1 MSTILVIVW
10 LAWFNS
16 GTRIKYDR
24 TCQRSIKI
32 INIEKTFALYKYVQ
46 KKHFFLEFFLKESSW
61 WTLFLSSKNCKFRKM
76 MIFYLGWYLKF
87 MLTVSR
93 NHGYPIIFNIYTKSL
108 NYVLNQDVDVTKRAR
123 FATFDTFIL
132 DYLCLLQQY
141 KWNKMKI
148 RLARLISNVPCRSNF
163 MTILDFFIC
172 RWKKKTGRCR
182 EVILAVGDTVAVA
195 VVERWTIVEVGLYQ
209 GRTLE
214 SLNLTKLAE

>member
-1 MSTILVIVW
+1 
-10 LAWFNS
+10 
-16 GTRIKYDR
+16 
-24 TCQRSIKI
+24 
-32 INIEKTFALYKYVQ
+32 
-46 KKHFFLEFFLKESSW
+46 
-61 WTLFLSSKNCKFRKM
+61 M
-76 MIFYLGWYLKF
+76 MIFYRGWYLKF

-123 FATFDTFIL
+123 FATFATFIL
-132 DYLCLLQQY
+132 DYLCLLQQD
-141 KWNKMKI
+141 KWNKIKI
-148 RLARLISNVPCRSNF
+148 WLPRLILSVPYRSNF

-172 RWKKKTGRCR
+172 RWKKKNGRCR